1 MRKMEKNVSILGAG
15 QMGIALAATFLKH
28 GFSVRLFDVS
38 NEAVRSAKDR
48 VSVELQSHN
57 VSESSNFED
66 KFLCT
71 NELHNVVETSV
82 ILETIIEKK
91 RTKQKLYQQ
100 LFTVLDENTL
110 FLTNTS
116 TISINQLAESVI
128 FPERFCGFHFF
139 HPVRERPLVEIVRGK
154 QTSTATLEQA
164 KLLAQKIEKRAILV
178 NDGPGFLVN
187 RLLNPYLAQALQL
200 LADGESLRRV
210 DAVAEQ
216 FGMALGPF
224 RMIDEI
230 GLDVVL
236 HGGWVLHKAFP
247 DRILPSPVLLELIE
261 NGHLGRKTGR
271 GFYRY
276 DITQE
281 DVCSIPSGQQ
291 AVSNEMI
298 LERLIGGMKQEAD
311 RLLDEK
317 ITDSKEDIELAVKL
331 GLGFPKNRSFML
343 EE

>member
-28 GFSVRLFDVS
+28 GFSVRLFDAS
-38 NEAVRSAKDR
+38 NEAVCSAKDR
-48 VSVELQSHN
+48 VSVELRCQN
-57 VSESSNFED
+57 VPDPSNIDD
-66 KFLCT
+66 KFSCT
-71 NELHNVVETSV
+71 NELYHVVETSV
-82 ILETIIEKK
+82 ILETITEKK
-91 RTKQKLYQQ
+91 RAKQKLYQQ
-100 LFTVLDENTL
+100 LLPALADDTL
-110 FLTNTS
+110 LLTNTS
-116 TISINQLAESVI
+116 TISISQLAESVI
-128 FPERFCGFHFF
+128 LPERFCGFHFF

-247 DRILPSPVLLELIE
+247 DRISPSPVLLELIE